1 MIKASKVVF
10 ISDELEKEFNSLA
23 NDDPI
28 KKSITKAIY
37 ILKENAFAG
46 IHIPKKIIPSE
57 YIKRYGIN
65 NLWKYNLIKG
75 WRLIYTVTSDNE
87 VELITAV
94 LEWFDHKR
102 YERRFKY

>member
-57 YIKRYGIN
+57 YIKRYG
-65 NLWKYNLIKG
+65 LLSGPTDLTSNLIEFSLPSG
-75 WRLIYTVTSDNE
+75 NLIIE
-87 VELITAV
+87 VLSLGENLI
-94 LEWFDHKR
+94 
-102 YERRFKY
+102 

>member
-37 ILKENAFAG
+37 IL
-46 IHIPKKIIPSE
+46 IHLQS
-57 YIKRYGIN
+57 YGFKQSRI
-65 NLWKYNLIKG
+65 
-75 WRLIYTVTSDNE
+75 
-87 VELITAV
+87 
-94 LEWFDHKR
+94 LE
-102 YERRFKY
+102 